1 MTYLLSYMTCLVI
14 HVDSIMNLHGV
25 SCRRFLQ
32 TWLEENFVL
41 VRGFVILFLDIINN
55 NQPKKKTQLLQQI
68 LNKIGTDAIWI
79 AIEIISMR
87 WNQIANHTLKWL
99 LFKANVCKH
108 EAWIESVD
116 TSFITSFFHNYSMWR
131 TMTSCLSFSDV
142 LTTFSPPLAV
152 SHIKV
157 VAKLWHKRLQC

>member
-55 NQPKKKTQLLQQI
+55 NQKKKKKKPQLLQQI

-79 AIEIISMR
+79 AIEIRSMR

-116 TSFITSFFHNYSMWR
+116 TSFITSFFHNYSMWQ
-131 TMTSCLSFSDV
+131 TVTSCLSLSNV
-142 LTTFSPPLAV
+142 LTTFSLPFAV

-157 VAKLWHKRLQC
+157 MAKLWHKRL